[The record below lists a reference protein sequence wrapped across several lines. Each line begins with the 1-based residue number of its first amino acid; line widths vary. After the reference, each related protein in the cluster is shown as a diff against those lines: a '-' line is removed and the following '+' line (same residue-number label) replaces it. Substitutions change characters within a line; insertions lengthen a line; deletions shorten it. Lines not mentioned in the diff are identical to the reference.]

1 MDYGDLNSEKSSEI
15 LAIRC
20 HEYAF
25 KNRIWDER
33 PKITWKMSD
42 KMSKNIKKGPSK
54 MAEIVALIRAEESEK
69 PADERICYDPYAI
82 RFASPELLEF
92 MKHDPEKYKAQRE
105 QVESGL
111 PGYSNSIVARVRYF
125 DDIIKSSA
133 MDGLEQ
139 LIIMGAGYDTRAYR
153 IEELKNV
160 HVFEIDHPDTIK
172 VKKDKINGIFGFIP
186 AHVTYVPADLEVEK
200 IDQVLAENGYD
211 KTKKTLFAMEG
222 LIYYLPPEAVDDLL
236 SFIVHSSGKS
246 AVVFDYGRVK
256 LDTINHKGKSGYEFA
271 KQRGEP
277 VKSSINEPIEKF
289 LFERGF
295 HKIKNMDSKD
305 YKKAY
310 FYGKN
315 ADREVNDMAS
325 FVYAVVKHD

>member
-1 MDYGDLNSEKSSEI
+1 MTEKV
-15 LAIRC
+15 
-20 HEYAF
+20 
-25 KNRIWDER
+25 
-33 PKITWKMSD
+33 
-42 KMSKNIKKGPSK
+42 KGPSK
-54 MAEIVALIRAEESEK
+54 MAEVVALIRAEESEK

-82 RFASPELLEF
+82 CFVSPEVREF
-92 MKHDPEKYKAQRE
+92 MTHDPEKYKTQRE
-105 QVESGL
+105 QVERSL

-125 DDIIKSSA
+125 DDVVELSA
-133 MDGLEQ
+133 KDGLEQ
-139 LIIMGAGYDTRAYR
+139 LVIMGAGYDTRAYR

-160 HVFEIDHPDTIK
+160 HVFEIDYPDTIK
-172 VKKDKINGIFGFIP
+172 VKKDKIKEIFGFIP

-200 IDQVLAENGYD
+200 LDQRLAESGYD

-222 LIYYLPPEAVDDLL
+222 LIYYLPSEAVDDLL
-236 SFIVHSSGKS
+236 SFIVHSSGKGS
-246 AVVFDYGRVK
+246 AAVFDYGRVRP
-256 LDTINHKGKSGYEFA
+256 DTNHHKGKSGYEFA

-289 LFERGF
+289 LSERGF

-315 ADREVNDMAS
+315 VDREVNDMAS
-325 FVYAVVKHD
+325 FVYAVVE